1 MAPQLGY
8 WKIKGLVQSIRL
20 LLEYLG
26 DEYEERLYGRDDGE
40 KWQKEKFSLGL
51 EFPNLPYYID
61 GDVKLTQSLAII
73 RYVADKHNMLGS
85 SPEERAQ
92 ISMFEG
98 AVMDI
103 RSGVSRIAY
112 NKEYETLKVDFLNRL
127 PGMLKMFDDRLLNR
141 NYLNGGSITHPDF
154 MLYDALDVVLYMD
167 KSCLD
172 KFPRLVEFK
181 KRIENLPKIKAYMES
196 DRYIKWPLQGWS
208 ATFGGGDAPPK

>member
-51 EFPNLPYYID
+51 EFPN
-61 GDVKLTQSLAII
+61 
-73 RYVADKHNMLGS
+73 
-85 SPEERAQ
+85 
-92 ISMFEG
+92 
-98 AVMDI
+98 
-103 RSGVSRIAY
+103 
-112 NKEYETLKVDFLNRL
+112 ETLKVDFLNRL

-181 KRIENLPKIKAYMES
+181 KRIENAYNKLSNETDS
-196 DRYIKWPLQGWS
+196 SSVSSS
-208 ATFGGGDAPPK
+208 AAAAHQYMALS